1 LCILEVFV
9 KRIALL
15 LACLLL
21 PLTALAEIK
30 FLDGPLADIGGLAQ
44 VKVPKGW
51 KFVPAESC
59 KEFMDQ
65 TGNLASGQERGVLI
79 DATHKDGMWIF
90 FEWDEVGY
98 VKDAEKE
105 KLDAAKMWEQMLEGT
120 KQRGWEPME
129 LVRWEKQPEYNPK
142 TQRLEWALRL
152 RAKGKEFVNFHTRVL
167 GRKGVMKV
175 VLAMENKDQ
184 AGQLARFNQ
193 VLDGYSFKAGNRYAE
208 WTTGE
213 KVAVGG
219 LSALVV
225 GGAAA
230 LAAKTG
236 LLAKLWK
243 VILVALVA
251 LASFFKRIWER
262 IKRFWARL
270 TGHGDDPKPPFG
282 GDQLKGKGGQGPIV
296 P

>member
-1 LCILEVFV
+1 M

-15 LACLLL
+15 LACLLP
-21 PLTALAEIK
+21 PLAALAEIQ
-30 FLDGPLADIGGLAQ
+30 FLDGPLADVGGLAQ

-51 KFVPAESC
+51 KFVPEKSC

-65 TGNLASGQERGVLI
+65 TGNLASGQEKGVLI
-79 DATHKDGMWIF
+79 DATHQDGMWVF
-90 FEWDEVGY
+90 FEWDGIGY
-98 VKDAEKE
+98 VKDAAKE
-105 KLDAAKMWEQMLEGT
+105 KLDADKMWEQMQEGT
-120 KQRGWEPME
+120 KEANEERKQRGWDPME
-129 LVRWEKQPEYNPK
+129 LVRWEKQPQYNPQ

-184 AGQLARFNQ
+184 AGQVARFNQ
-193 VLDGYSFKAGNRYAE
+193 VMDGFSFSAGNRYAE

-213 KVAVGG
+213 KVAAGG

-243 VILVALVA
+243 VILLALVA
-251 LASFFKRIWER
+251 LAGFFRRIWES

-270 TGHGDDPKPPFG
+270 MGHDD
-282 GDQLKGKGGQGPIV
+282 GDQLKGGGSGQGPIV